1 MNEVEKKI
9 VSLVMEY
16 LEAEGDVS
24 FYLSSEISELTKTHN
39 EDELMPVLY
48 KVAAALYWDWETY
61 DECEIQ
67 EGSTIAEVVTGI
79 YWSAKEQAKKAILN
93 TLGLDI
99 DNSGGYLCDIMYS
112 GDTPL
117 LDEDGGRKKL
127 LTELI
132 DDLTKVRDS
141 I

>member
-1 MNEVEKKI
+1 
-9 VSLVMEY
+9 MEY
-16 LEAEGDVS
+16 LEAEGDVN
-24 FYLSSEISELTKTHN
+24 FCLFGEIADLARTHD
-39 EDELMPVLY
+39 EDDLMPVLY
-48 KVAAALYWDWETY
+48 KAAAALYWDWETY

-79 YWSAKEQAKKAILN
+79 YWCAKEQAKKAILN
-93 TLGLDI
+93 VLGLDI
-99 DNSGGYLCDIMYS
+99 YNSGGYLCDIMSS

-141 I
+141 L